1 MQWCRSRK
9 EQTLYIHTKW
19 KKIEYM
25 NEQKDLGILV
35 CSYLMPRKHIEAVCS
50 KVNRKTGMTKRCFMN
65 KSREQMSKIYETVS
79 RPVLEYASTVWS
91 HGLRKI
97 YNSWKAHRIEP

>member
-1 MQWCRSRK
+1 
-9 EQTLYIHTKW
+9 
-19 KKIEYM
+19 M

-35 CSYLMPRKHIEAVCS
+35 CSHLMPRKHIEAVCS

-65 KSREQMSKIYETVS
+65 KSREQMSKIYKQY
-79 RPVLEYASTVWS
+79 PGQFLNMPLLFGP

-97 YNSWKAHRIEP
+97 